1 MSFNFEKTGQSK
13 DILKEKII
21 IPEVSALIQKQFP
34 HGSFDAVSMDIGT
47 GDASSF
53 LALQDELEEK
63 GVYSIDRAFVDCS
76 TGIFPD
82 IVENTVKGGI
92 ENRRTYVCQPSRSFE
107 FGPMLSSYED
117 SVDFITTQML
127 FHQID
132 NDAELSLLLCRI
144 FLTLKEDGCLYIT
157 DFNPEYIK
165 FLAENEPNKFIQTKS
180 IPQERV
186 EGVYFFDSGGS
197 MPIVSREN
205 SILAYLLFKN
215 GFHITEVIQPS
226 LEKIKD
232 VKERYRILLE
242 NDIPMFNIFKVEK
255 RVSNLISYTDG
266 IVKRKKKCKNDNMEI
281 TLADGYTFE
290 MREIEGYK
298 EIRKGDEI
306 VLFEVPLPN
315 GKQICQVWIVPE
327 NEEGEIWST
336 NLIGRTLKN

>member
-1 MSFNFEKTGQSK
+1 MSVDTEKTGQSI
-13 DILKEKII
+13 DILKERVI
-21 IPEVSALIQKQFP
+21 IPEVSTLIQKQFP
-34 HGSFDAVSMDIGT
+34 HGSFNAVSMDIGT

-53 LALQDELEEK
+53 LALQEELEEK

-76 TGIFPD
+76 ERIFPD
-82 IVENTVKGGI
+82 IVENTAKRGA
-92 ENRRTYVCQPSRSFE
+92 ENKRTYVCQPSRSFE
-107 FGPMLSSYED
+107 FGPMLSSYGD
-117 SVDFITTQML
+117 TVDFITTQML

-132 NDAELSLLLCRI
+132 SDAELSLLLCRS
-144 FLTLKEDGCLYIT
+144 FLTLKEDGCMYIT

-165 FLAENEPNKFIQTKS
+165 FLAENEPKKFLQTKS
-180 IPQERV
+180 IPKDRV

-205 SILAYLLFKN
+205 SILTYLLFKN
-215 GFHITEVIQPS
+215 GFCITEIIQPS
-226 LEKIKD
+226 LEKVKD
-232 VKERYRILLE
+232 LKERYRILLE

-255 RVSNLISYTDG
+255 RVSDLISYTDG
-266 IVKRKKKCKNDNMEI
+266 IVKKKKKCKNGNMKI
-281 TLADGYTFE
+281 TLVDDYTFE

-298 EIRKGDEI
+298 KIGKGDEI

-315 GKQICQVWIVPE
+315 GNQFCQVWIVPD